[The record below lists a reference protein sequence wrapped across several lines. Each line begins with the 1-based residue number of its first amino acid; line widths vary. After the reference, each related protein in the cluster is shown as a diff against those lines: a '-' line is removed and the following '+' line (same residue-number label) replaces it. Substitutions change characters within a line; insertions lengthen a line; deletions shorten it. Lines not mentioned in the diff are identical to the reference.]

1 MKFLL
6 ALITMCLMAMGST
19 TVALAEV
26 MEPPPYEGSAALK
39 TVKALAGTWEGT
51 TSCRAKN
58 TAHLAQEGHMHDPK
72 VTTSESGHLQQE
84 WSFF

>member
-39 TVKALAGTWEGT
+39 TVKALAGTWCM
-51 TSCRAKN
+51 TSK
-58 TAHLAQEGHMHDPK
+58 L
-72 VTTSESGHLQQE
+72 L
-84 WSFF
+84 